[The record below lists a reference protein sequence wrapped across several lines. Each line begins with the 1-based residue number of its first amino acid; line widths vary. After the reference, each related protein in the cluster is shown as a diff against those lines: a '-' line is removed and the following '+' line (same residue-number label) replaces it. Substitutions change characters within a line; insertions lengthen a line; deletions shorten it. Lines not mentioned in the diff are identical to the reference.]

1 MAVEVVGAV
10 EVVVAA
16 VRARLDLAA
25 LECPCRNACINAVD
39 ASSIAGGSTRI

>member
-25 LECPCRNACINAVD
+25 LECPFRKACIIAVD
-39 ASSIAGGSTRI
+39 ATSIVGGSTKT